1 MICIFTWP
9 TKKWFVS
16 NLMVS
21 HWVDDIEGV
30 SSVTIVIFKGI
41 LLWTNITSSH
51 SNQNETGTTTIIYYS
66 LLFQIH
72 FLFFFYFTFV
82 FFFSGFLFQIGLVNM
97 KLHFQ
102 VVTVFILS
110 THLLKITSKFY
121 QIYYLLICLFAF
133 HIYCGCNRLLL
144 KFEWSM

>member
-41 LLWTNITSSH
+41 LLWTKSQHYLVALKSEWDRHDNNYILLITVSDSFFF
-51 SNQNETGTTTIIYYS
+51 II
-66 LLFQIH
+66 LLLYFCL
-72 FLFFFYFTFV
+72 FLFRFSFSNRFGKYEAP
-82 FFFSGFLFQIGLVNM
+82 FSGSYCIHSFHTFAKNA
-97 KLHFQ
+97 
-102 VVTVFILS
+102 
-110 THLLKITSKFY
+110 SKFY
-121 QIYYLLICLFAF
+121 QIYYLLICLFTF

-144 KFEWSM
+144 K